1 MRSTGGFRKSDEA
14 EPKLRLIGCCGLGLV
29 DVIVEGVP
37 LRGSR
42 VTQHVD
48 VGSDGVA
55 PHSGGSLS
63 VLAPRT
69 RGVARGDCAQVWTDA
84 DEIAVDLGDQSPLC
98 RGARV
103 DL

>member
-1 MRSTGGFRKSDEA
+1 MARPNALPALRTSDVTWESGVFGAGLRRETSPCLRAIPANKRSMRSTGGFRKSDEA

-55 PHSGGSLS
+55 PHS
-63 VLAPRT
+63 
-69 RGVARGDCAQVWTDA
+69 
-84 DEIAVDLGDQSPLC
+84 
-98 RGARV
+98 
-103 DL
+103 